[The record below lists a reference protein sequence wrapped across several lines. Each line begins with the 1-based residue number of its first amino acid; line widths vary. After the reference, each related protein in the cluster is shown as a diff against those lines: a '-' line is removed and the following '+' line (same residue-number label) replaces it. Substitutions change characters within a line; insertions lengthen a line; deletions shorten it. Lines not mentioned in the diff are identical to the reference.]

1 VVSALALRLKD
12 RLYGEQI
19 HPYQHFERQ
28 VLECLRGR
36 RGTLL
41 DIGCGREAPVLR
53 RFKDAADHLI
63 GLELVDYR
71 VEDPDVKLL
80 HGSISSM
87 PLPDQSVDVIMARS
101 VIEHVE
107 DPVSGFREV
116 RRVLK
121 PGGSFVFLTANI
133 WDYASLI
140 AMMVPNRLH
149 PWIVAKSEGRAEED
163 VFPTVYRCNSKRAIT
178 RIAASAGLEIAD
190 FRYLSQYP
198 NYFMFNSA
206 AFLLASAYEKLI
218 TSTRHLAFLRGWVLV
233 TLRKA

>member
-1 VVSALALRLKD
+1 MVSALAVKLKD
-12 RLYGEQI
+12 RLYGEQV
-19 HPYQHFERQ
+19 HPYQHFERK
-28 VLECLRGR
+28 VRECLDGR

-53 RFKDAADHLI
+53 RFKDAADRLV
-63 GLELVDYR
+63 GLELVEYR
-71 VEDPDVKLL
+71 VNDPDFTLL
-80 HGSISSM
+80 HGSIAQI

-116 RRVLK
+116 HRILK

-140 AMMVPNRLH
+140 AMLVPNRLH

-163 VFPTVYRCNSKRAIT
+163 VFPTAYRCNSKRTIT
-178 RIAASAGLEIAD
+178 RIAATADLKIAD
-190 FRYLSQYP
+190 FQYLSQYP
-198 NYFMFNSA
+198 NYFMFNSV
-206 AFLLASAYEKLI
+206 AFLLASGYEKLI
-218 TSTRHLAFLRGWVLV
+218 TSTRHLAFLRGWLLV
-233 TLRKA
+233 TLQKS